1 MASSTRQP
9 PKKGKLKQM
18 PSTSGSVAVEEPP
31 RPPETP
37 FDAEPPLE
45 EEPTPPHYASHGP
58 GVHFGSPEPEPNAPG
73 PPPQA
78 PPPRQVNTKKKD
90 FFDLVR
96 SFPKEDWGTR
106 IFLYLY
112 CFEPICD
119 EKLSG
124 EKKYLNR
131 FAEPVL
137 DEQAIMIDYGS
148 GKYRLTLTN
157 RKPAGIEKGSPIETY
172 DFEIYNPKY
181 PPRLPRAVWK
191 NDPRNARWEALLP
204 KETATTAPPVL
215 NPLDSFGTFMDI
227 QDRIE
232 ERIRPSAPQ
241 PPAAQPT
248 PLDPF
253 DTAKKIM
260 DMRANDP
267 MIAALMQRLD
277 ASDREREAAR
287 QREYELQKE
296 LRQAATPAHQPKTLV
311 DQIIELATV
320 ADKLGPLK
328 ALFGGSNGTP
338 PTTDGTER
346 PFRSSKMGGLEF
358 LSTVLPKVFE
368 SPLAN
373 AFATKLM
380 QPAEQPA
387 AAMNG
392 NGHRPAVQP
401 AADPFQR
408 FINDV
413 ATPAM
418 LEYFTADATGDALA
432 DWIYSVFPRECLRL
446 QKFTH
451 PMMPGLVGAPAIVAG
466 YKNTPE
472 VWPKI
477 AHKEAEFVVF
487 INQFCNWKPEPEDED
502 DDGTIEATAVDED
515 GWTAPSSSPDRE
527 EAPV

>member
-1 MASSTRQP
+1 
-9 PKKGKLKQM
+9 M

-31 RPPETP
+31 QPPETP
-37 FDAEPPLE
+37 FDAEPPAE
-45 EEPTPPHYASHGP
+45 EEETAPHYESHGP
-58 GVHFGSPEPEPNAPG
+58 GIHFPSPEPAPK
-73 PPPQA
+73 PA
-78 PPPRQVNTKKKD
+78 EATPPRQVNTKKKD

-204 KETATTAPPVL
+204 KEQPAAAANPQLNVL
-215 NPLDSFGTFMDI
+215 ETFGTLMDI
-227 QDRIE
+227 QDRVAD
-232 ERIRPSAPQ
+232 RMTASTPPPPQ
-241 PPAAQPT
+241 PPTAAS
-248 PLDPF
+248 DPF
-253 DTAKKIM
+253 DLANKIM
-260 DMRANDP
+260 NMRANDP
-267 MIAALMQRLD
+267 MIAALMQRLE
-277 ASDREREAAR
+277 ASDRSQEAAR
-287 QREYELQKE
+287 QREFELQKE
-296 LRQAATPAHQPKTLV
+296 LRQAAAPPATPPKTLV
-311 DQIIELATV
+311 DQIVELATV

-328 ALFGGSNGTP
+328 ALFGGSNGSNGAAAP
-338 PTTDGTER
+338 DADRIVRNPR
-346 PFRSSKMGGLEF
+346 MGGLEF
-358 LSTVLPKVFE
+358 LSTVLPKILVE

-373 AFATKLM
+373 ALATKLM
-380 QPAEQPA
+380 QPSQQPA

-392 NGHRPAVQP
+392 NGHAPAVQQP

-408 FINDV
+408 FINDI

-418 LEYFTADATGDALA
+418 LEYFTAESTGDALA

-451 PMMPGLVGAPAIVAG
+451 PMIPGLVGAPAIIQG

-472 VWPKI
+472 VWTKI
-477 AHKEAEFVVF
+477 AAKEAEFTEF
-487 INQFCNWKPEPEDED
+487 INQFCNWTPEPDE
-502 DDGTIEATAVDED
+502 DDGTIDATASPVDED
-515 GWTAPSSSPDRE
+515 GWSAPSGPDRE
-527 EAPV
+527 EAQA